1 MASTQPDHVDG
12 ILEQWRRER
21 PDVDT
26 GALGLIG
33 RLHRAAV
40 LTNAPL
46 AAGLAEHGLRPG
58 WFDLLAALRRSG
70 PPYELNPTQLMRATL
85 LSSGGMTKRLDRLV
99 EAGLVERRADP
110 SDRRGILVGLTPH
123 GKAVVDTALEA
134 HVANEERLL
143 RSLKPA
149 DRRALDDL
157 LRTLLADLEESGDEV
172 SR

>member
-1 MASTQPDHVDG
+1 MAPKRLDHVDA
-12 ILEQWRRER
+12 ILEQWRCER

-26 GALGLIG
+26 SALGLIG

-46 AAGLAEHGLRPG
+46 AARLAENGLQPG

-99 EAGLVERRADP
+99 EARLVARRADP
-110 SDRRGILVGLTPH
+110 ADRRGVLIRLTSH
-123 GKAVVDTALEA
+123 GKAVLDTALEA

-157 LRTLLADLEESGDEV
+157 LRTLLADLEGAA
-172 SR
+172 